1 MYIISPHRI
10 PASLEITMCGQDRK
24 ISRDQMTHI
33 DLHTHFSPVQEWTQ
47 AATGFVDRQTSPA
60 AAAVVFSCKLLFCE
74 DGMNRI
80 AKDIWRIFLLRTR
93 LLMNRVIPLMKKP
106 IANTFYVLVGFYD
119 GEEEVHRC

>member
-1 MYIISPHRI
+1 
-10 PASLEITMCGQDRK
+10 MCGQDRK

-33 DLHTHFSPVQEWTQ
+33 DLHTHFSPVQERRQ
-47 AATGFVDRQTSPA
+47 AATGFVDRQTNPPA

-74 DGMNRI
+74 CGMNSQ
-80 AKDIWRIFLLRTR
+80 KTYGGSFSYLRTR
-93 LLMNRVIPLMKKP
+93 LLMNRVVPLMKKP